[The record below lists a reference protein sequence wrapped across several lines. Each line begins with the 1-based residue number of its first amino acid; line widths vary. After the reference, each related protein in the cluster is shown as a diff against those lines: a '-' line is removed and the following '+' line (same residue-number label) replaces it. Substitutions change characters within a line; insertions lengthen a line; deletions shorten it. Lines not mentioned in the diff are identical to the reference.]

1 MSTRDKIKVVRL
13 ALSMLGVP
21 IFIHLSYIKLYDDYV
36 NSYLILLV
44 VLVLILDINDIVKEL
59 LGQSNQ
65 MTTNILQLLSNQMT
79 LNILPLCVL
88 SGYTL
93 VEQLPTNYNLFNSY
107 CYGNKSYKRCC

>member
-1 MSTRDKIKVVRL
+1 MNKTDKIKVVHL

-59 LGQSNQ
+59 LG
-65 MTTNILQLLSNQMT
+65 
-79 LNILPLCVL
+79 
-88 SGYTL
+88 
-93 VEQLPTNYNLFNSY
+93 
-107 CYGNKSYKRCC
+107 